1 MAANSK
7 KKTTMA
13 KRNRENKL
21 RERRIEKQARKDAR
35 KLAAAH
41 DAERVDSAGLHEPLD
56 QDDV

>member
-1 MAANSK
+1 MASNSK

-21 RERRIEKQARKDAR
+21 RERRIDKQARKDAR

-41 DAERVDSAGLHEPLD
+41 EAERPDIADLPEPLEPD
-56 QDDV
+56 AI